1 MIKQA
6 ESVLID
12 VRSPSEYE
20 QGHIPGAVSIPLF
33 NDEERHKVGLT
44 YKQKGKEAAIALGL
58 ELTSPKFDSYINQL
72 RTHCSEQSKIQVYC
86 WRGGM
91 RSASMCWLFNQHG
104 VKAKTIVGGYKAWRR
119 LIRSEFESNR
129 KLFVLSG
136 LTGCAKTEVL
146 HELKMLGELV
156 IDLEGLA
163 NHRGSAFGSRGKQPS
178 NEHFHNLLGNELM
191 KLDPT
196 EPTWIEDES
205 KSVGNVRIPDE
216 FKVLMNKSVLVDIVK
231 DFDDRVEFLCNSY
244 GLEMQSDLIDG
255 FRRISKKMGGQHAKA
270 AIEALQNND
279 LKTACELALTYYD
292 RTYQFAR
299 NRSNRKPNHV
309 EDSSGLT
316 PKQTAEK
323 LLEWKNQNSL
333 S

>member
-1 MIKQA
+1 MIKQS

-12 VRSPSEYE
+12 VRSPCEYE
-20 QGHIPGAVSIPLF
+20 LGHIPRAVSIPLF

-44 YKQKGKEAAIALGL
+44 YKQKGKEAAIAMGL
-58 ELTSPKFDSYINQL
+58 ELTSPKFNSYVNQL
-72 RTHCSEQSKIQVYC
+72 RIHYSEQSEIQVYC

-104 VKAKTIVGGYKAWRR
+104 FKAKTIVGGYKAWRR
-119 LIRSEFESNR
+119 LIRSEFESDR

-146 HELKMLGELV
+146 HELQLLGESV

-196 EPTWIEDES
+196 KPTWIEDES
-205 KSVGNVRIPDE
+205 KNVGSVRIPDE

-231 DFDDRVEFLCNSY
+231 DVDDRVEFLCNSY
-244 GLEMQSDLIDG
+244 GLEMRSDLING

-270 AIEALQNND
+270 AIKALQNND
-279 LKTACELALTYYD
+279 LKTACKLALTYYD
-292 RTYQFAR
+292 RTYQFSR
-299 NRSNRKPNHV
+299 NRSNRKPNHI
-309 EDSSGLT
+309 EDSNGLT

-323 LLEWKNQNSL
+323 LLEWKNQNLL